1 MDKFYEEPENY
12 TQEMLEDSSNEQEEQ
27 YIGEKSTDYTLPKG
41 LQTIPDKRKM
51 MLLTVFLFAILIIP
65 AILNL
70 CGIISKVA
78 ASIIIL
84 PVGVLTIGVCCYL
97 KYKYKKK
104 VEF

>member
-12 TQEMLEDSSNEQEEQ
+12 TQEMLEDSYNDQEEQ

-51 MLLTVFLFAILIIP
+51 MLLTVFLFATLIIP
-65 AILNL
+65 AILNI
-70 CGIISKVA
+70 CGIISKA
-78 ASIIIL
+78 EASIIIL
-84 PVGVLTIGVCCYL
+84 PVGLLTIGICCYL
-97 KYKYKKK
+97 KYKYRKK